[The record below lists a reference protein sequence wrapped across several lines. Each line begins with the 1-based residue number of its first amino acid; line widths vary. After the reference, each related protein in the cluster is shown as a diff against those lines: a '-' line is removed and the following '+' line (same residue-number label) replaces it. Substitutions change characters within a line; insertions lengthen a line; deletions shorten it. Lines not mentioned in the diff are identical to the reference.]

1 MKVYFVRHGSSTLT
15 EARHQRP
22 ETRLSELGFK
32 QALAVSRRLTN
43 IPVDIILT
51 STYSRALQTARV
63 IENHKHAPLIQ
74 TDLLT
79 ERKMPSEFLGKE
91 VDDPRVVPV
100 HQAIREHFHDPRWHH
115 TDEENAAELLSR
127 AGKALDFI
135 VSQKG
140 ESVVVVTHGY
150 FLIVLVFSILF
161 DRSTDSRLLQ
171 QFRGHMSASNA
182 GLTLCEYVGG
192 KWSLVTWNDFSHLQE

>member
-91 VDDPRVVPV
+91 IDDPKVVPV
-100 HQAIREHFHDPRWHH
+100 HQAIREHFHDPGWHH
-115 TDEENAAELLSR
+115 TDEENAADLLSR
-127 AGKALDFI
+127 AGKTLDLI
-135 VSQKG
+135 ISQRG

-192 KWSLVTWNDFSHLQE
+192 RWSLVTWNDFSHLQE